1 MKRNVTKAL
10 SCCLALSMAL
20 ALVPAAAMAAD
31 EPQDEA
37 TVIQD
42 VASDEESTEVEAVE
56 AEDPAEVEA
65 EDSAEALAEADDPA
79 EAAEPAEVPV
89 EAEPEAAAQDEGP
102 SEPKEADGWRFQDG
116 TRVSQESVETSDD
129 QDDEGLVLEAMAG
142 FVMWEK
148 DSKGRYISSN
158 GKPILGV
165 VARGVD
171 VSEWNGKVNWEVA
184 KENDVSFA
192 IIRVGGRFMTSRKL
206 YGDEQYKRNTSEC
219 ERLGIPYGV
228 YFFSTALTAKEAQEE
243 AKYTIAQLKG
253 LDPSMPVYLDLEWDH
268 FDELYYE
275 KGAATVRKTL
285 AEVSKAFCAEIEKA
299 GYQPGVYAST
309 SWWENYLTDTC
320 FDAWPK
326 WVAQYYSRCEYQGNY
341 QMWQCT
347 GVGSIKG
354 FEDGSDG
361 VDINFYYGED
371 GWANPAETKA
381 WTRLWGQNAFGT
393 MEAIS
398 QEGWSDGSSKSV
410 VVATSDGYWDALSAS
425 ALAGKLGCP
434 VLMTQK
440 GELNAFTALEI
451 KRLGATTA
459 YVVGGTAAVSADVD
473 AQLKAAGVVTV
484 KRVWGQNA
492 AGTARAVAAELGS
505 GHAKTCFVAT
515 WTGYWDALSA
525 SPVSYAKGMPIF
537 LTEGSANTLSQD
549 TLDAITKGGYT
560 SVVVAGGT
568 AAVPSSVDDQLEG
581 IGVSV
586 TRCWGKTA
594 HETSVALANYGL
606 EQGLSAKGMGVA
618 TSGGYWDALTGA
630 ALCGKRESVLV
641 LVSDTNLAAI
651 DDFVAK
657 HAKDVSQGVVLGGTA
672 AVPTGIWDELA
683 GVTG

>member
-20 ALVPAAAMAAD
+20 ALVPAVAVAAD

-79 EAAEPAEVPV
+79 EAAEPAEMPA

-102 SEPKEADGWRFQDG
+102 SEPREADGWRFQDG

-129 QDDEGLVLEAMAG
+129 QDDGGLVLEAMAG

-165 VARGVD
+165 VSRGVD

-309 SWWENYLTDTC
+309 SWWENYLTDKC

-326 WVAQYYSRCEYQGNY
+326 WVAQYYSRCEYKGNY

-381 WTRLWGQNAFGT
+381 WTRLWGKDAFGT
-393 MEAIS
+393 MEAIT
-398 QEGWSDGSSKSV
+398 QEGWADGSCRDV
-410 VVATSDGYWDALSAS
+410 VIATSEGYWDALSAS
-425 ALAGKLGCP
+425 SLAGKLGCP
-434 VLMTQK
+434 VLITPK
-440 GELNAFTALEI
+440 DELNAQTALEI

-459 YVVGGTAAVSADVD
+459 YVVGGPAAVSSDVD
-473 AQLKAAGVVTV
+473 SQLKAAGIVTV
-484 KRVWGQNA
+484 ERVYGKDA
-492 AGTARAVAAELGS
+492 AGTSREVAAKLGS
-505 GHAKTCFVAT
+505 GPAKTCFVAT
-515 WTGYWDALSA
+515 STGYWDALSA
-525 SPVSYAKGMPIF
+525 GPISYAKGMPIF
-537 LTEGSANTLSQD
+537 LTDGATNTLSQD

-560 SVVVAGGT
+560 NAVVAGGK
-568 AAVPSSVDDQLEG
+568 AAVPAEVDGQLEG
-581 IGVSV
+581 IGVKV
-586 TRCWGKTA
+586 ARCSGKTA

-606 EQGLSAKGMGVA
+606 EQGLSAKAMGVA

-641 LVSDTNLAAI
+641 LVSDTNLSAV

-657 HAKDVSQGVVLGGTA
+657 HTKDVSQGVVLGGMA
-672 AVPTGIWDELA
+672 AVSTGVWDELVSA
-683 GVTG
+683 EG